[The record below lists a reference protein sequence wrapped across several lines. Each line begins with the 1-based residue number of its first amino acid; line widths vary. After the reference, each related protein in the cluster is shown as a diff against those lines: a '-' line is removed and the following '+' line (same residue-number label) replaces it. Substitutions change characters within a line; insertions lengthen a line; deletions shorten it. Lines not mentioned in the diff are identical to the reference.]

1 MANEKVLVVD
11 DDPSIREFL
20 AREVL
25 LPAGYEVLTAAS
37 GSEGLILAQ
46 DLGPDL
52 TITDYQMPKMNGL
65 ELIEAFRDAGLN
77 TPVILMTGEGSEALA
92 VRALRLGVADYL
104 IKPLSPDVVLISVR
118 DALRRYWNSQ
128 IKERVPSHLLES
140 NRRLERRLRELNAL
154 VNVGTSVS
162 AMLDLE
168 QVLNRVVESAV
179 SVVNAEE
186 GSLMLVDE
194 QSGEL
199 YVRAAINFD
208 QKTVNSL
215 RLKVNDSLA
224 GQVIQTGQP
233 VLVGSEE
240 AIKIKTKF
248 LVKSLI
254 YVPLRAPNNKVF
266 GVLSVDNRIEP
277 RTFEA
282 FDLQVMS
289 LMADFAS
296 AAIQNAR
303 LYAKIIKERDTLD
316 AILHD
321 TDDQVIVVD
330 VNNRLLF
337 CNATARATFNITQTD
352 VVGQLLHEVF
362 DHPELLALFT
372 QDSSQGKARRREIP
386 ITNSERVLNAQ
397 LTIIDGIGRAAV
409 MQDITHLK
417 QLDRVKSEFV
427 SQVAHDLRSPLTAV
441 LGYSELLT
449 RAGPL
454 NEQQAKFVEQITS
467 SVHSITELITEL
479 LELSRIESGYN
490 PDVEPVSM
498 PAIVRKA
505 VENLRLQS
513 ESKQHTLLLE
523 IQPDL
528 PLIIGAPLRLQQ
540 MVINLIGNAI
550 KYTLPG
556 GKITARLWGDT
567 DNVILQVQDTGIG
580 IPAEDQPYIFDKFFR
595 TERAASEFEGTGLGL
610 SIVKGI
616 VEQHYGRIWL
626 ESAENVG
633 TTFTIVL
640 PISPSHADTDPTR
653 PRRPMMIGQPT

>member
-397 LTIIDGIGRAAV
+397 LTIIDGIGRAA
-409 MQDITHLK
+409 
-417 QLDRVKSEFV
+417 
-427 SQVAHDLRSPLTAV
+427 
-441 LGYSELLT
+441 
-449 RAGPL
+449 
-454 NEQQAKFVEQITS
+454 
-467 SVHSITELITEL
+467 
-479 LELSRIESGYN
+479 
-490 PDVEPVSM
+490 
-498 PAIVRKA
+498 
-505 VENLRLQS
+505 
-513 ESKQHTLLLE
+513 
-523 IQPDL
+523 
-528 PLIIGAPLRLQQ
+528 
-540 MVINLIGNAI
+540 
-550 KYTLPG
+550 
-556 GKITARLWGDT
+556 
-567 DNVILQVQDTGIG
+567 
-580 IPAEDQPYIFDKFFR
+580 
-595 TERAASEFEGTGLGL
+595 
-610 SIVKGI
+610 
-616 VEQHYGRIWL
+616 
-626 ESAENVG
+626 
-633 TTFTIVL
+633 
-640 PISPSHADTDPTR
+640 
-653 PRRPMMIGQPT
+653 